1 MRERNL
7 GMNIGERAPLAALL
21 ALCIVALSVLG
32 VSKTT
37 TLSGRPL
44 KLNVEIDYSVVR
56 PDIFGAEW
64 LLKFSFTPVIKNPFL

>member
-1 MRERNL
+1 M
-7 GMNIGERAPLAALL
+7 
-21 ALCIVALSVLG
+21 G

-37 TLSGRPL
+37 TLFGRPL

-56 PDIFGAEW
+56 PDVFGAEW